1 MKNFKQTCF
10 KYIQYNTHQ
19 RFVVPLQNFH
29 THTHTHTHTHNLRAQ
44 QNNMYLLSSALL
56 TPGVGFVPHNN
67 HLHRRIGRIN
77 RCHAKAGATLIIS
90 NVSSSTK
97 VEEAVR
103 GNVFIEKALVECAE
117 NVPEITWSSEQVKE
131 ELGKDI
137 SRVFIAVEEEEED
150 EEEIIK
156 QLSNKKVLGFIVCWF
171 VAGET
176 QILEL
181 AVRSDQ
187 RRKGIARQLLDAVV
201 KAAPGNELHLEVS
214 ESNEAAIAL
223 YEKYG
228 FVSPSPKMV
237 RKKYYKDG
245 SGAVLM
251 SMNSNSSR
259 SSGDSDSSDTQKE
272 GKEEEVVST
281 RELVRLLAG
290 LPEELAK
297 IPAPLDPN
305 DRSDVDGD
313 SSTEYLKTEAP
324 KREIPFERN
333 RGGNDFSYRRSKRR
347 NSLLDG

>member
-10 KYIQYNTHQ
+10 KYFTYSSTICCSSSKI
-19 RFVVPLQNFH
+19 F
-29 THTHTHTHTHNLRAQ
+29 THTHTHTQ

-90 NVSSSTK
+90 NVSSSK

-137 SRVFIAVEEEEED
+137 SRVFIAVEEEEE

-290 LPEELAK
+290 YPK
-297 IPAPLDPN
+297 
-305 DRSDVDGD
+305 
-313 SSTEYLKTEAP
+313 SSLKFP
-324 KREIPFERN
+324 
-333 RGGNDFSYRRSKRR
+333 RR
-347 NSLLDG
+347 

>member
-1 MKNFKQTCF
+1 MYSSTILLFLFKIF
-10 KYIQYNTHQ
+10 
-19 RFVVPLQNFH
+19 
-29 THTHTHTHTHNLRAQ
+29 THTHTHNLRAQ

-117 NVPEITWSSEQVKE
+117 NVPEITWSSEQIKE

-137 SRVFIAVEEEEED
+137 SRVFIAVEEEEEEE

-324 KREIPFERN
+324 KREVPFERN

>member
-10 KYIQYNTHQ
+10 KYIHNTHQ
-19 RFVVPLQNFH
+19 RFVVPLQNF
-29 THTHTHTHTHNLRAQ
+29 HTHTHTHTHNLRAQ

-137 SRVFIAVEEEEED
+137 SRVFIAVEEEEEEE